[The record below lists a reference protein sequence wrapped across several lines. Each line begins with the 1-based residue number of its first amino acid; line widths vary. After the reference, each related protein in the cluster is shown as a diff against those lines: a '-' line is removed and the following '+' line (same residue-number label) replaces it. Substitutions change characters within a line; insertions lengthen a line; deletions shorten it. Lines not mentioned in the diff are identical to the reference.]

1 MFASKALPD
10 RFPYRVGQ
18 VRLAYEGTLGGE
30 PTVEDPRPFDPCMN
44 NEPNPVL
51 VAFRHSDE
59 PIDFWMWGFDA
70 EAAFGGWSEWDDP
83 AHPLHTLATSTDDQV
98 SHART
103 VLNRIVLLGES

>member
-44 NEPNPVL
+44 NEPNPIL
-51 VAFRHSDE
+51 VAFRQHNE
-59 PIDFWMWGFDA
+59 
-70 EAAFGGWSEWDDP
+70 EAARPGSWESAASPQGWIDY
-83 AHPLHTLATSTDDQV
+83 TDAAYKGSPV
-98 SHART
+98 HIEHARR
-103 VLNRIVLLGES
+103 VLGRLHKLMGAS

>member
-44 NEPNPVL
+44 NEPNPIIVE
-51 VAFRHSDE
+51 FRQLH
-59 PIDFWMWGFDA
+59 
-70 EAAFGGWSEWDDP
+70 EATGNPLHADTLLFSSELMEEWDKHNREHWD
-83 AHPLHTLATSTDDQV
+83 
-98 SHART
+98 HAMKVFTRLIGWT
-103 VLNRIVLLGES
+103 KA